1 MNISKDDI
9 QKCYDEKQMKK
20 KKTYN
25 KIALRVMRLM
35 KDTAE
40 KGKSMCMYV
49 VPGIILGMPLYNI
62 KECMIYIRDIL
73 KERGFESAIVEPN
86 IILIFWKLENKL
98 IKTETNN
105 NRLED
110 KVSQIYDS
118 SNISEQDNHKTIQYN
133 SVKNIKVPQTFF
145 FNH

>member
-1 MNISKDDI
+1 MNISRDDI

-25 KIALRVMRLM
+25 KIVLRVMRLM
-35 KDTAE
+35 KETAE

-49 VPGIILGMPLYNI
+49 VPGIILGMPLYNV
-62 KECMIYIRDIL
+62 KECMIYIHDTL
-73 KERGFESAIVEPN
+73 KEREFESAIVEPN

-98 IKTETNN
+98 IKTNKN
-105 NRLED
+105 DNRLED
-110 KVSQIYDS
+110 KIYN
-118 SNISEQDNHKTIQYN
+118 SNNIQDNHKTIQYN